1 MYNNII
7 LKKQLEMKALK
18 EYKEYM
24 EVLREKLNQLAEKET
39 ILSRGEVLELSK
51 EMDKLIYKYYN
62 TTSV

>member
-1 MYNNII
+1 M
-7 LKKQLEMKALK
+7 KKQLEMKALK

>member
-1 MYNNII
+1 
-7 LKKQLEMKALK
+7 MKALK